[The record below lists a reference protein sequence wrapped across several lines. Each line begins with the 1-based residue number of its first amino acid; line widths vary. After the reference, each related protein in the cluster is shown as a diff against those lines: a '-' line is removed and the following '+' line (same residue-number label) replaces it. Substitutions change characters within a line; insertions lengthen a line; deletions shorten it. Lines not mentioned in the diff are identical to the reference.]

1 MCGICGIIDIAPSQ
15 TDLRASYIDHANQA
29 MHHRGPD
36 EGGVY
41 VGDWGSIAMRRLSI
55 IDLSGGTQPI
65 YNEDG
70 NLVIVMNGE
79 IYNYREL
86 RDMLQAKGHQFKTH
100 SDTET
105 LVHLYEEYGTEMPK
119 YLKGMFAFAL
129 IDRKQKR
136 LFIARDRFGEKPLF
150 YYQDDKIFAFAS
162 ELKSLL
168 QHPQIPRKLNQEALL
183 YFLSISFVPEPMT
196 LLENIQN
203 LPPGYGMTLDA
214 DGKTNT
220 WAYFE
225 PKYEID
231 TALKTEEDVI
241 AMLRPKLEQAVL
253 RQKVSDVPIGAFLSG
268 GIDSSTVVAMLQ
280 KNSTERIKTF
290 TVKFE
295 EATYDESHIA
305 REVAKKLGTDHHE
318 ITIPNQ
324 NFTEDIFWKII
335 DHVGVP
341 FPDSSAIPT
350 YFISKEIR
358 KHVKVALSGD
368 GGDELFGGYQVFG
381 WYQRVL
387 SLQKIPSVLRKSAV
401 GLFDFQTN
409 LPLIGNSSKVR
420 QIRRAFSTSMVKHEA
435 LPMALYYMF
444 EPRDIRK
451 IVTNGVAS
459 PEKLKNI
466 QLDLP
471 PEWKSWSPLRQMMY
485 HNLRYNLPLDML
497 IKVDRM
503 SMANSL
509 EVRAPFLDP
518 DLFEASAKIPDRF
531 LRRDGKGKWIIRRMM
546 ANDLPDSVF
555 NHPKTG
561 FSIPLHK
568 YQNEAFVQLAQSFFE
583 SKNPI
588 IELFDKS
595 GLQHI
600 LKNGLETHRDNAK
613 FSVYKTSHQLWTL
626 MQLFGWAERF
636 NVTL

>member
-1 MCGICGIIDIAPSQ
+1 MCGICGMIDLAAPQ
-15 TDLRASYIDHANQA
+15 TDLRASYIDQANQA

-41 VGDWGSIAMRRLSI
+41 ADDWGSIAMRRLSI

-86 RDMLQAKGHQFKTH
+86 REMLQAKGHQFKTH

-129 IDRKQKR
+129 IDRKQQR
-136 LFIARDRFGEKPLF
+136 LFIGRDRFGEKPLF
-150 YYQDDKIFAFAS
+150 YYQNDKIFAFAS

-168 QHPQIPRKLNQEALL
+168 QHPQIPRKLNREALL
-183 YFLSISFVPEPMT
+183 YYLTISFVPDPMT
-196 LLENIQN
+196 LLEGIQS
-203 LPPGYGMTLDA
+203 LPPGNCMTLDSE
-214 DGKTNT
+214 GKSKT

-225 PKYEID
+225 PDYRID
-231 TALKTEEDVI
+231 NALKTEEDVI
-241 AMLRPKLEQAVL
+241 AMLRPKLEQAVM
-253 RQKVSDVPIGAFLSG
+253 RQKVSDVPLGAFLSG

-305 REVAKKLGTDHHE
+305 REVAEMLGTDHHE

-324 NFTEDIFWKII
+324 NFTEDIFWTII
-335 DHVGVP
+335 DHVGTP

-350 YFISKEIR
+350 FFISKEIR
-358 KHVKVALSGD
+358 QHVTVALSGD
-368 GGDELFGGYQVFG
+368 GGDELFGGYPVFD
-381 WYQRVL
+381 WYRKIL
-387 SLQKIPSVLRKSAV
+387 SLQKIPAILRKGAV
-401 GLFDFQTN
+401 GLLDLQAN
-409 LPLIGNSSKVR
+409 IPGLNSISKIR
-420 QIRRAFSTSMVKHEA
+420 QARRAFSASTVPPEA
-435 LPMALYYMF
+435 LGMALHYMF
-444 EPRDIRK
+444 EPREITK
-451 IVTNGVAS
+451 ILSNGLAD
-459 PEKLKNI
+459 KLKNT
-466 QLDLP
+466 QVELP
-471 PEWKSWSPLRQMMY
+471 QEWKSWTPLRQMMY
-485 HNLRYNLPLDML
+485 YRLRYNLPLDML
-497 IKVDRM
+497 VKVDRM

-518 DLFEASAKIPDRF
+518 DLFEASAKIPDQF
-531 LRRDGKGKWIIRRMM
+531 LRRDGKGKWIIRQMM

-555 NHPKTG
+555 NHPKSG

-568 YQNEAFVQLAQSFFE
+568 YQNEAFVKLAESFFE
-583 SKNPI
+583 SKNPVVT
-588 IELFDKS
+588 LFDKAA
-595 GLQHI
+595 LREI
-600 LKNGLETHRDNAK
+600 LRNGLSNQADNARH
-613 FSVYKTSHQLWTL
+613 SVYKSSHQLWSL

-636 NVTL
+636 NVTV

>member
-1 MCGICGIIDIAPSQ
+1 MCGICGIIDLTAPQ
-15 TDLRASYIDHANQA
+15 TETRVNYIDHANQA

-36 EGGVY
+36 EAGVY
-41 VGDWGSIAMRRLSI
+41 SDDWGSIAMRRLSI

-70 NLVIVMNGE
+70 SLVVVMNGE

-129 IDRKQKR
+129 IDKKQKR

-150 YYQDDKIFAFAS
+150 YYQDHNIFAFAS

-168 QHPQIPRKLNQEALL
+168 QHPQIPRKLNREALL
-183 YFLSISFVPEPMT
+183 YYLSISYVPEPMT
-196 LLENIQN
+196 MLEGVQS
-203 LPPGYGMTLDA
+203 LPPGYCITLDA
-214 DGKTNT
+214 DGKTDT

-231 TALKTEEDVI
+231 TSLKTEEDVI
-241 AMLRPKLEQAVL
+241 AMLRPKLEQAVM
-253 RQKVSDVPIGAFLSG
+253 RQKVSDVPLGAFLSG

-280 KNSTERIKTF
+280 KNSSERIKTF

-305 REVAKKLGTDHHE
+305 REVAEKLGTDHHE
-318 ITIPNQ
+318 IVIPNQ
-324 NFTEDIFWKII
+324 NFTEDIFWTII
-335 DHVGVP
+335 DHVGTP

-368 GGDELFGGYQVFG
+368 GGDELFGGYPVCD
-381 WYQRVL
+381 WYQQVL
-387 SLQKIPSVLRKSAV
+387 SLQKIPSFLRKGAI
-401 GLFDFQTN
+401 GLLDFQAN
-409 LPLIGNSSKVR
+409 LPILGNSSKIR
-420 QIRRAFSTSMVKHEA
+420 QARRAFSASMVAHEA
-435 LPMALYYMF
+435 LPLSLRYMF
-444 EPRDIRK
+444 EPRETTK
-451 IVTNGVAS
+451 ILNNGLAS
-459 PEKLKNI
+459 PENLKN
-466 QLDLP
+466 LRVHLP
-471 PEWKSWSPLRQMMY
+471 TEWKSWTPLRQILY
-485 HNLRYNLPLDML
+485 HSIRHDLSMDML

-531 LRRDGKGKWIIRRMM
+531 LRQNGTGKLIIRQMM

-555 NHPKTG
+555 NHPKSG

-568 YQNEAFVQLAQSFFE
+568 YQNEAFVGLAQSFFE
-583 SKNPI
+583 SKNPVVG
-588 IELFDKS
+588 LFDKTE
-595 GLQHI
+595 LQGV
-600 LKNGLETHRDNAK
+600 LKNGLSTQKDNAK
-613 FSVYKTSHQLWTL
+613 FSVYKSSHQLWML

-636 NVTL
+636 DVTV